1 MLSPLL
7 TPDTGLGST
16 GTALVS
22 SYGGVPVAAG
32 PGVIAGLSPAPI
44 PSGDLWT
51 ALEVRGSGFV
61 QGEAVES
68 PQLEVQDTTVHSDS
82 WITAHVR
89 ALNGYSGPGQLWLTA
104 PNGAQ
109 SNAVSILIAAP
120 PTSGGGLPL
129 TVIGEPVTLPPIITQ
144 PVPFVPSV
152 PGTIAPPTTPDV
164 LNVDRQGSAPAS
176 STPPGAPGAAPAPS
190 PELKLSAQP
199 AALAATGSAPSS
211 SGAAPAGGGSS
222 FPWWLLLLAFL
233 FGKAT

>member
-32 PGVIAGLSPAPI
+32 PGVIASLSPAPI

-51 ALEVRGSGFV
+51 ALDVRGSGFV

-89 ALNGYSGPGQLWLTA
+89 GLGGYSGPGELWLTA

-120 PTSGGGLPL
+120 TSGGGVPF
-129 TVIGEPVTLPPIITQ
+129 TVIGEPVTLPPIVAQ
-144 PVPFVPSV
+144 PIPPALSA
-152 PGTIAPPTTPDV
+152 PGTIAPPTTTDV

-176 STPPGAPGAAPAPS
+176 STPPGAPGGSPAPS

-199 AALAATGSAPSS
+199 AAPTGAGSAPSS
-211 SGAAPAGGGSS
+211 TAAAPAAGGSS